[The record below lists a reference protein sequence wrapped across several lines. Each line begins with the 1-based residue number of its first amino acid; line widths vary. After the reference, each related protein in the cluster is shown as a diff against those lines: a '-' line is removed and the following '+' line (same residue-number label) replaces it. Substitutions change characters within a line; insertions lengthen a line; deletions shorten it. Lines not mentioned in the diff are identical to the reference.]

1 MSFRRDRIETL
12 GDSPSERSPGLDNRA
27 LGALSSTNGK
37 EKTTHSTTNGKNGR
51 SNRSRSP
58 RRDRVE
64 TLSDSPSKRPPGLD
78 NRALGT
84 LSSTNGKEK
93 TAHSTT
99 NGKEKNTHSTTN
111 GKNGR
116 SSRSRSLRRDR
127 VETLSDSPS
136 ERSPGLDN
144 RALGTLSSTNGKEK
158 TAHSTTN
165 GKEKNTHSTTN
176 GKNGRSSRS
185 RSLRRDRVE
194 TLSDSPSERSPG
206 LDNRALGALSST
218 NGKEESRPQLDQR
231 KKENRSQHY
240 QRKRENHSQLDQ
252 RKNRLVEP
260 VSGACEGNR
269 VETPVTMPGHWDPQT
284 TPRSKDQP

>member
-37 EKTTHSTTNGKNGR
+37 EKTTHST
-51 SNRSRSP
+51 
-58 RRDRVE
+58 
-64 TLSDSPSKRPPGLD
+64 
-78 NRALGT
+78 
-84 LSSTNGKEK
+84 
-93 TAHSTT
+93 
-99 NGKEKNTHSTTN
+99 
-111 GKNGR
+111 
-116 SSRSRSLRRDR
+116 
-127 VETLSDSPS
+127 
-136 ERSPGLDN
+136 
-144 RALGTLSSTNGKEK
+144 
-158 TAHSTTN
+158 
-165 GKEKNTHSTTN
+165 
-176 GKNGRSSRS
+176 
-185 RSLRRDRVE
+185 
-194 TLSDSPSERSPG
+194 
-206 LDNRALGALSST
+206 T

>member
-1 MSFRRDRIETL
+1 MNPTAGRAGRMSLRRDRIETL

-37 EKTTHSTTNGKNGR
+37 EKTAHSTTNGKN
-51 SNRSRSP
+51 
-58 RRDRVE
+58 D
-64 TLSDSPSKRPPGLD
+64 
-78 NRALGT
+78 
-84 LSSTNGKEK
+84 
-93 TAHSTT
+93 
-99 NGKEKNTHSTTN
+99 
-111 GKNGR
+111 R
-116 SSRSRSLRRDR
+116 SSRSQ
-127 VETLSDSPS
+127 
-136 ERSPGLDN
+136 
-144 RALGTLSSTNGKEK
+144 
-158 TAHSTTN
+158 
-165 GKEKNTHSTTN
+165 
-176 GKNGRSSRS
+176 
-185 RSLRRDRVE
+185 SLRRDRVE